1 MFCKWYNVNSSDG
14 LVKVQGLG
22 EKEIAEKLSE
32 ASISWVRPERIKTPF
47 GYYTPDFKCSGIFL
61 EVKGTRTLMMLLGKA
76 SMLDSA
82 KEDWARDI
90 NDISYKK
97 MVWLLEETK
106 KPFIIYINDS
116 DNDSKYFKNF
126 PLVEIK
132 KNLKGF
138 EIFYGKSEIQKC
150 LDFIKNY
157 NINK

>member
-1 MFCKWYNVNSSDG
+1 
-14 LVKVQGLG
+14 
-22 EKEIAEKLSE
+22 
-32 ASISWVRPERIKTPF
+32 
-47 GYYTPDFKCSGIFL
+47 
-61 EVKGTRTLMMLLGKA
+61 MMLLGKS

-82 KEDWARDI
+82 KKDWARDI

-126 PLVEIK
+126 PLAEIK

-138 EIFYGKSEIQKC
+138 KIFYGKSEIQKC